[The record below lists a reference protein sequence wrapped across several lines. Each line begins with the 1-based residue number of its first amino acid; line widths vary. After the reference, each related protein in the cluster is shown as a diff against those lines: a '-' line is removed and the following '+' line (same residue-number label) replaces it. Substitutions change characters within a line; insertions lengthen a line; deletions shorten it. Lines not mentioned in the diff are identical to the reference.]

1 VVTYRPLQV
10 VHCFR
15 VPGQDCDHLDIFGS
29 TYVDTK
35 DEENVI
41 LTDRRRVEAHR
52 TKGRRRR
59 MARELE
65 PERQRPGRQHRRQQG
80 ELVEGEV
87 ERRMGVCQD
96 D

>member
-1 VVTYRPLQV
+1 M
-10 VHCFR
+10 
-15 VPGQDCDHLDIFGS
+15 DKS
-29 TYVDTK
+29 TV
-35 DEENVI
+35 
-41 LTDRRRVEAHR
+41 LTDCRRVEAHR

-65 PERQRPGRQHRRQQG
+65 SERQRPGGQHRRQQG

-96 D
+96 N